1 MAEVKLENN
10 FLTFLLLILA
20 GFLIL
25 KFLGVGNEE
34 TWEIIRGED
43 GRLLSIRVKRKVK
56 SLWKEKTS

>member
-10 FLTFLLLILA
+10 FLIILLLILA

-34 TWEIIRGED
+34 TWEIIRDKD
-43 GRLLSIRVKRKVK
+43 GKLLSIKVKRKVK
-56 SLWKEKTS
+56 SLWREETY

>member
-25 KFLGVGNEE
+25 KFLGVGNDE
-34 TWEIIRGED
+34 TWEIVRDKD
-43 GRLLSIRVKRKVK
+43 GRLLSIRVKRKVR
-56 SLWKEKTS
+56 SLWREKTY

>member
-10 FLTFLLLILA
+10 FLIILLLILA

-34 TWEIIRGED
+34 TWEIIRDKD
-43 GRLLSIRVKRKVK
+43 GKLLSIKVKRKVK
-56 SLWKEKTS
+56 SLWREKTY